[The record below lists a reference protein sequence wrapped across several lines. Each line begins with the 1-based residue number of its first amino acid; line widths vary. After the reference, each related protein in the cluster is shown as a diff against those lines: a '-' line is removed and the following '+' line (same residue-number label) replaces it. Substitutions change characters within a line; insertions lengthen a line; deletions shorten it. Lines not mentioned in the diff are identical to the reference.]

1 MIASITYPTNRSQW
15 YAKGFFD
22 DGTYFE
28 MPSAFAPDG
37 TCDIPT
43 TDEKVAQLEMV
54 LKARKI
60 RENGQ

>member
-1 MIASITYPTNRSQW
+1 MIVSITYPANRSQW
-15 YAKGFFD
+15 YAKGRFD

-28 MPSAFAPDG
+28 MPAEFAQDG
-37 TCDIPT
+37 TCDIPA

-60 RENGQ
+60 KENRQ